1 MTSDI
6 PLQKIQNEVTDG
18 LLGCLMI
25 LCRIHGVAISSDA
38 LTAGLP
44 LHEGRLSPALF
55 KRAAERANFASSV
68 LKKPLASIRS
78 EFIPAILLLEQED
91 ACLLIGWDVEKSM
104 RASFSQNWVMQKY
117 WYP

>member
-68 LKKPLASIRS
+68 LKNRS
-78 EFIPAILLLEQED
+78 LPYA
-91 ACLLIGWDVEKSM
+91 AN
-104 RASFSQNWVMQKY
+104 SFQPYCY
-117 WYP
+117 WSRKTPVC